1 MIRNIFNLGFKLPQ
15 SNFYRIHKPALSYW
29 FSTNANPTQPNT
41 SHLEK
46 LSYYE
51 LLEVRKD
58 ATAREIKQN
67 YLKLAKTYHPDVY
80 KGSDVDRFKFIKIA
94 YQVLKKPQS
103 RRQYD
108 EELAEKE
115 GKQTKY
121 DKGFQ
126 NQESQDDVNS
136 ENYTTD
142 GKKEQKRG
150 FSFDG
155 MKIDDTIDL
164 NKEYEKFFA
173 KPIQRQPEEVV
184 VYEDVVERQMSMD
197 ERVRHE
203 FAFIKNNENE
213 INFRFGHQLKYQDI
227 LNENIDIMNQKA
239 AATDAAVDYVM
250 QKKEKKVKK
259 REKIALVALILISIP
274 IVQQAL
280 ERRHEI
286 YKRIDKGSQLFLR
299 VQEDQDL
306 EDFHSRLKFEF
317 KDQVQE
323 QQINGE
329 QQQQTQQK
337 QQQEQNS

>member
-1 MIRNIFNLGFKLPQ
+1 MIKNICNLGFKLPQ
-15 SNFYRIHKPALSYW
+15 STFYGSHKPVLSYW
-29 FSTNANPTQPNT
+29 FSTNANPTEPNT

-58 ATAREIKQN
+58 STAREIKQN
-67 YLKLAKTYHPDVY
+67 YLRLAKTYHPDVY

-108 EELAEKE
+108 EELAVKD

-121 DKGFQ
+121 DKEFQ
-126 NQESQDDVNS
+126 NQQNQDEANQ

-142 GKKEQKRG
+142 GKKEQKRA
-150 FSFDG
+150 FTFDG

-164 NKEYEKFFA
+164 NKEYEKFFS
-173 KPIQRQPEEVV
+173 KPIERQPEEVV
-184 VYEDVVERQMSMD
+184 AYEDVVERQMSME

-213 INFRFGHQLKYQDI
+213 INFRFGHQQKYQDI

-250 QKKEKKVKK
+250 KKKEKKVKK
-259 REKIALVALILISIP
+259 LEKIALAAIILISIP

-299 VQEDQDL
+299 VQEDQEL
-306 EDFHSRLKFEF
+306 EDFHNRLKFEF
-317 KDQVQE
+317 NDQIKDQ
-323 QQINGE
+323 QISGE
-329 QQQQTQQK
+329 QQQKQEEQK
-337 QQQEQNS
+337 L

>member
-1 MIRNIFNLGFKLPQ
+1 MIRKIFNLGFKSPQ
-15 SNFYRIHKPALSYW
+15 STFYKSNRPVLSYW
-29 FSTNANPTQPNT
+29 FSTSDNKAQLNS

-67 YLKLAKTYHPDVY
+67 YLRLAKTYHPDVY
-80 KGSDVDRFKFIKIA
+80 KGSDVDRFKFIKVA

-126 NQESQDDVNS
+126 NSENQDDANQ
-136 ENYTTD
+136 ENYTAD

-164 NKEYEKFFA
+164 NKEYEKFFS
-173 KPIQRQPEEVV
+173 KPIERQPEEVV
-184 VYEDVVERQMSMD
+184 AYEDVVERQMSMD

-203 FAFIKNNENE
+203 FTFIKNNENE
-213 INFRFGHQLKYQDI
+213 INFRFGHQHKYQDI

-250 QKKEKKVKK
+250 KKKEKKARKL
-259 REKIALVALILISIP
+259 EKIALAAIILISIP

-306 EDFHSRLKFEF
+306 QDFHNRLKFEF
-317 KDQVQE
+317 KDQIQD
-323 QQINGE
+323 QQISGE
-329 QQQQTQQK
+329 QQPQQQK
-337 QQQEQNS
+337 QQEQKP